1 MTIEQTRAFIA
12 AHRWQTSK
20 DGSHQY
26 TVIDWPDCD
35 RAAFLAVAAWIR
47 EEGAGGYFERFGG
60 HRYRYMDIDG
70 MQYWTMGWPLDNTQ
84 VLNRAKKPT

>member
-1 MTIEQTRAFIA
+1 MTIEQAREFIA
-12 AHRWQTSK
+12 THRWQTSK

-26 TVIDWPDCD
+26 TVIDWPGCD

-47 EEGAGGYFERFGG
+47 EEGAGGYFGRFQG

-84 VLNRAKKPT
+84 VLNRAKKPA